1 MKPTTPGLPIA
12 LAGAG
17 GVLTYLLEV
26 GLVAAGRPSFVP
38 PFTFPISLVVIAA
51 LVLVFGWP
59 IRQVLRGK
67 RSERLDPFRA
77 MRVVL
82 LAKAT
87 VLVGALLGGAA
98 LGVAAHIVGRPVM
111 AQSDDLV
118 RALLSVAASVV
129 AIVAGLV
136 VERWCT
142 LPPDDDEDDD
152 TRIALQGQ

>member
-1 MKPTTPGLPIA
+1 MKPTTPGLPVA

-17 GVLTYLLEV
+17 GVLAYLLEV

-38 PFTFPISLVVIAA
+38 PFTFPISLVVIAG
-51 LVLVFGWP
+51 LVLLFGWP

-67 RSERLDPFRA
+67 SRTRLDPFRA

-82 LAKAT
+82 FAKAS

-98 LGVAAHIVGRPVM
+98 VGVAAHLIGRPVL

-118 RALLSVAASVV
+118 RAVLSVV
-129 AIVAGLV
+129 ASAVAVVAGLV
-136 VERWCT
+136 VEHWCT
-142 LPPDDDEDDD
+142 LPPDDEDDS
-152 TRIALQGQ
+152 RVGVQGQ